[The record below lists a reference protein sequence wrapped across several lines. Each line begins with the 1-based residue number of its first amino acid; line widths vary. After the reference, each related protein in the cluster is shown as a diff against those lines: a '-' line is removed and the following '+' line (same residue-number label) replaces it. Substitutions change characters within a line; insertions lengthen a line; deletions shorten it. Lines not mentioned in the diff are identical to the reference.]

1 MSIEIKD
8 SEIPEASIKTV
19 ELVKKY
25 ERFQTTVIGAEKA
38 SVNEWIGSL
47 DDRICLWCDKW
58 TGIKIML
65 GLFTGLL
72 PFLKL
77 DKEALFFPYI
87 TPIYRVMKRTESKES
102 ESFLTRIETEL
113 ILLSAALFNMFA
125 SPAMQHLRERGI
137 FTAYWVIN
145 D

>member
-1 MSIEIKD
+1 M
-8 SEIPEASIKTV
+8 
-19 ELVKKY
+19 
-25 ERFQTTVIGAEKA
+25 
-38 SVNEWIGSL
+38 NEWIGRL

-77 DKEALFFPYI
+77 EKEALFFPYI
-87 TPIYRVMKRTESKES
+87 TPIYKVMKRAESKES
-102 ESFLTRIETEL
+102 GSLLARIDNELTL
-113 ILLSAALFNMFA
+113 MSCSLFNMFA
-125 SPAMQHLRERGI
+125 SPATEHLRERGI